1 MRIDSHQHF
10 WRYSPASHAWI
21 DDSMAV
27 LKRDYMPEHLRIELD
42 ASAFDGSVA
51 VQAAQSLDETRFLLE
66 LAERDPWIRGVVGWV
81 DLLATNVRDALAEFS
96 SAPRLVGVR
105 HIVQS
110 EPDEFMARPD
120 FRRGIAAL
128 AEFDLAYDVLVH
140 ARQLPAAID
149 LVRAFEGQRFVLDHV
164 GKPDIRRGAID
175 EWARQIAELGR
186 CPNVW
191 CKVSGMVTEADWM
204 AWTDADLRPYLDV
217 VFEAFGPRRLMIGS
231 DWPVCTLAASH
242 ARVMD
247 VVAAHVR
254 ALSVPE
260 REALFGET
268 AMQFYK
274 L

>member
-10 WRYSPASHAWI
+10 WRYSPVSHAWI

-27 LKRDYMPEHLRIELD
+27 LKRDYMPEHLRVELD
-42 ASAFDGSVA
+42 RSSLDGCVA
-51 VQAAQSLDETRFLLE
+51 VQAAESLDETRFLLE
-66 LAERDPWIRGVVGWV
+66 LAEDNPWILGVVGWV
-81 DLLATNVRDALAEFS
+81 DLLADDVRDALAQFDDH
-96 SAPRLVGVR
+96 ARFVGVR

-110 EPDEFMARPD
+110 EPDDFMARHD

-128 AEFDLAYDVLVH
+128 AEFDLAYDVLVY

-149 LVRAFEGQRFVLDHV
+149 LVRAFEGQRFVLDHA
-164 GKPDIRRGAID
+164 GKPDIRHAAID
-175 EWARQIAELGR
+175 EWAGAIRELSR

-191 CKVSGMVTEADWM
+191 CKVSGLVTEADWT

-217 VFEAFGPRRLMIGS
+217 VFQAFGPERLMIGS

-242 ARVMD
+242 PRVVG
-247 VVAAHVR
+247 VVSQYAAGSSESERR
-254 ALSVPE
+254 AVL
-260 REALFGET
+260 GET
-268 AMQFYK
+268 AARFYK